1 MTSIKEIGKLFF
13 ETRKKKNIT
22 IEDVYKKIRIH
33 PEVLNKIESGQFD
46 KINKP
51 YLKSFLKQYSA
62 FLGLDTGKILEKYEA
77 VSASVPE
84 KSFNLKNNEE
94 KAKKEQLK
102 QEKEELKKEEIKKE
116 ERENQ
121 KRKNE
126 ALPVFTERKSN
137 DEKIKLI
144 FVAVLSAV
152 LAILV
157 FILFNTV
164 RSKLSPGE
172 NKDKVKTSRQKE
184 IAVKKKSVKKEKTKK
199 TEKTVASD
207 KKSSNEEEVS
217 PPPAAPT
224 VILGLKARGK
234 VWVQVNEGEKMLFA
248 GVLEKGQSKT
258 WKSAGTLTVW
268 TGKADVLD
276 FVVNTRKVNSFAMGV
291 VKNIQVSDKGIRVGD
306 SWVVEL
312 E

>member
-13 ETRKKKNIT
+13 ETRKKKNIA

-84 KSFNLKNNEE
+84 KSFNLKNKEE

-102 QEKEELKKEEIKKE
+102 QEKEELKKEELKKE

-164 RSKLSPGE
+164 RSKVSPGE

-184 IAVKKKSVKKEKTKK
+184 IAGKKKSDKNEKTKK
-199 TEKTVASD
+199 TDASD
-207 KKSSNEEEVS
+207 KKSSNKEEVS
-217 PPPAAPT
+217 TPPPAPT

>member
-1 MTSIKEIGKLFF
+1 MTSIKEIGKLFS
-13 ETRKKKNIT
+13 ETRTKKNIT
-22 IEDVYKKIRIH
+22 IEAAYKKSRIH
-33 PEVLNKIESGQFD
+33 PKVLKNIESGEFH
-46 KINKP
+46 KISKP

-62 FLGLDTGKILEKYEA
+62 FLGLDTEKILEKYES
-77 VSASVPE
+77 VSASLPE
-84 KSFNLKNNEE
+84 KSFNLKEKEE
-94 KAKKEQLK
+94 KAKKEHLK
-102 QEKEELKKEEIKKE
+102 QEKEELKKEENKNE
-116 ERENQ
+116 

-126 ALPVFTERKSN
+126 TLPVFTEKKSN
-137 DEKIKLI
+137 GEKMKLI

-164 RSKLSPGE
+164 RSKVSPGE

-184 IAVKKKSVKKEKTKK
+184 IAGKKKSDKNEKTKK
-199 TEKTVASD
+199 TDASD
-207 KKSSNEEEVS
+207 KKSSNKEEVS
-217 PPPAAPT
+217 TPPPAPT

>member
-1 MTSIKEIGKLFF
+1 MTSVKEIGKLFF
-13 ETRKKKNIT
+13 ETRKKKNVT
-22 IEDVYKKIRIH
+22 IEDVYKKSRIH
-33 PEVLNKIESGQFD
+33 PEVLKKIESGRFD
-46 KINKP
+46 QIHKP

-62 FLGLDTGKILEKYEA
+62 FLGLDTGKILEKYES
-77 VSASVPE
+77 VSASVPG
-84 KSFNLKNNEE
+84 KSFNLKQNEE

-102 QEKEELKKEEIKKE
+102 QEKEELKKEELKKE
-116 ERENQ
+116 ARESE
-121 KRKNE
+121 KRRKE
-126 ALPVFTERKSN
+126 ALPVFAEKKSSG
-137 DEKIKLI
+137 EKIKLI
-144 FVAVLSAV
+144 FVAVLSVV
-152 LAILV
+152 LTILV

-164 RSKLSPGE
+164 RSKLLSGE
-172 NKDKVKTSRQKE
+172 NNDKVKTSRQKE
-184 IAVKKKSVKKEKTKK
+184 MAVKKKTTKKEKTK
-199 TEKTVASD
+199 TSGAADEE
-207 KKSSNEEEVS
+207 SSNEEKVS
-217 PPPAAPT
+217 NPPAAPT

-248 GVLEKGQSKT
+248 GVLEKGQSKI

-306 SWVVEL
+306 RWIVEL

>member
-13 ETRKKKNIT
+13 ETRKKKNIA

-84 KSFNLKNNEE
+84 KSFNLKNKEE

-102 QEKEELKKEEIKKE
+102 QEKEELKKEELKKE

-184 IAVKKKSVKKEKTKK
+184 IAGKKKSDKNEKTKK
-199 TEKTVASD
+199 TDASD
-207 KKSSNEEEVS
+207 KKSSNKEEVS
-217 PPPAAPT
+217 TPPPAPT

>member
-62 FLGLDTGKILEKYEA
+62 FLGIDTGKILEKYEF

-164 RSKLSPGE
+164 RSKVSPGE

-184 IAVKKKSVKKEKTKK
+184 IAGKKKSDKNEKTKK
-199 TEKTVASD
+199 TDASD
-207 KKSSNEEEVS
+207 KKSSNKEEVS
-217 PPPAAPT
+217 TPPPAPT